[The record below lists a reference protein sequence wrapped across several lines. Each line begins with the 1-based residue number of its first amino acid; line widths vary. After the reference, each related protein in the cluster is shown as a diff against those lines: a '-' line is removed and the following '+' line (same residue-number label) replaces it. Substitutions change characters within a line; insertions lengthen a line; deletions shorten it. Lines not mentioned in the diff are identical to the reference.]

1 LTASNGQPL
10 AVGEVRIEC
19 PELCLFAPVNNERG
33 GFDDSQLGRG
43 CSLGC
48 QLRAVSAGHRDFVA
62 PASNYCVKRNG
73 GLCTELEADI
83 KLEPSAKR

>member
-10 AVGEVRIEC
+10 AVGEIRIEC
-19 PELCLFAPVNNERG
+19 PELCLLAPVKNERG
-33 GFDDSQLGRG
+33 DFDESKLSRG

-48 QLRAVSAGHRDFVA
+48 QLRATSAGHRDFVA

-73 GLCTELEADI
+73 GLCSELKANT
-83 KLEPSAKR
+83 KLEPNVVR